1 MNCEVAHER
10 IVTAAYGEL
19 PDEQAHELEGHLGG
33 CADCQ
38 QEREQVLALQVL
50 AAALPVNE
58 PDANLMARARM
69 RLDEALDALP
79 PRRWYERIGQRLRN
93 GWATLQSA
101 PVAAVLVLALGAGGG
116 GFAGYRYAQRS
127 ASPHNGA
134 AAIASATAGQN
145 AQQNAQQT
153 ATQSDAALDL
163 KNVANVLSVVRRP
176 GGGEM
181 VDVAYNEVVPHH
193 VVGSLDDSSIR
204 QLLMIGTENPTS
216 ARVRGDAVSLLASE
230 CLAGHSCRPEGI
242 RDALIVAL
250 RYDASPAVREQA
262 LAGLEPYV
270 AEDVRVRDAV
280 LEALMNDTDPK
291 IRSTS
296 ISMLA
301 PVEADTSVRQVLNTV
316 STSDE
321 NPHIRY
327 VSRQILSQVPEI
339 Q

>member
-19 PDEQAHELEGHLGG
+19 PDEQAHELERHLDS
-33 CADCQ
+33 CLDCQ
-38 QEREQVLALQVL
+38 QEREQVSALQVL
-50 AAALPVNE
+50 AAVLPVAD

-79 PRRWYERIGQRLRN
+79 PRRWYERVGQKIRN
-93 GWATLQSA
+93 GFAGLQSA
-101 PVAAVLVLALGAGGG
+101 PVAAVLVLALGAGAGAFG
-116 GFAGYRYAQRS
+116 GFRYAQSSRS
-127 ASPHNGA
+127 GRNANPATVA
-134 AAIASATAGQN
+134 ATGSHQ
-145 AQQNAQQT
+145 AQQADT
-153 ATQSDAALDL
+153 ALDL
-163 KNVANVLSVVRRP
+163 KDVANVSSVERKP
-176 GGGEM
+176 GGGET

-193 VVGSLDDSSIR
+193 IVGSLDDPSIR
-204 QLLMIGTENPTS
+204 QLLMIGTENQTS
-216 ARVRGDAVSLLASE
+216 ARVRGDAVHLLASE

-262 LAGLEPYV
+262 LTGLEPYV

-291 IRSTS
+291 IRSAS

>member
-10 IVTAAYGEL
+10 IVTAVYGEL
-19 PDEQAHELEGHLGG
+19 PDEQIHELEHHVEG
-33 CADCQ
+33 CPDCR

-50 AAALPVNE
+50 AGALPVDE
-58 PDANLMARARM
+58 PNPNLVARARM

-79 PRRWYERIGQRLRN
+79 PRRWYERLAQKFRN
-93 GWATLQSA
+93 GIAGLQSA
-101 PVAAVLVLALGAGGG
+101 PVAAALVLLLGAGAG
-116 GFAGYRYAQRS
+116 GFGGYEVAH
-127 ASPHNGA
+127 AHATPPVSPGPIVD
-134 AAIASATAGQN
+134 IAKTPPPQPPQLS
-145 AQQNAQQT
+145 
-153 ATQSDAALDL
+153 
-163 KNVANVLSVVRRP
+163 NVAGVSSVVRLP
-176 GGGEM
+176 GEGEM
-181 VDVAYNEVVPHH
+181 VDVTYNETVPHH
-193 VVGSLDDSSIR
+193 YIGSLDDLPTR
-204 QLLMIGTENPTS
+204 QLLMIGTENPNS
-216 ARVRGDAVSLLASE
+216 ARVRNDSVKLLASE
-230 CLAGHSCRPEGI
+230 CLAGHSCRPSGI

-250 RYDASPAVREQA
+250 RYDENSQVREQA

-280 LEALMNDTDPK
+280 LEALMNDSDPK

-316 STSDE
+316 STSDD

-327 VSRQILSQVPEI
+327 VSRQILDQVPEI

>member
-38 QEREQVLALQVL
+38 QEREQVMALQVL
-50 AAALPVNE
+50 AAALPVAE

-101 PVAAVLVLALGAGGG
+101 PVAAMLVLALGAGGG
-116 GFAGYRYAQRS
+116 GFGGYRYAQRS
-127 ASPHNGA
+127 ASPQNGTA
-134 AAIASATAGQN
+134 VAASATAAQNGQQH
-145 AQQNAQQT
+145 AP
-153 ATQSDAALDL
+153 QSDATLDL

-176 GGGEM
+176 GAGEI

-270 AEDVRVRDAV
+270 AQDVRVRDAV

-316 STSDE
+316 STSDD

>member
-1 MNCEVAHER
+1 MKNCEVAHER

-19 PDEQAHELEGHLGG
+19 PDEQAHELEQHLDG

-38 QEREQVLALQVL
+38 AQREQVLALQVL
-50 AAALPVNE
+50 AAALPVAE
-58 PDANLMARARM
+58 PDANLIARARM
-69 RLDEALDALP
+69 RLDEALDAMP
-79 PRRWYERIGQRLRN
+79 PRRWYERWGQTVRN
-93 GWATLQSA
+93 GFVGLRSA
-101 PVAAVLVLALGAGGG
+101 PIAAALVLALGAGAGG
-116 GFAGYRYAQRS
+116 YGGYRYAQRPETVPG
-127 ASPHNGA
+127 ATAVPALA
-134 AAIASATAGQN
+134 AATDQAP
-145 AQQNAQQT
+145 
-153 ATQSDAALDL
+153 QSGTGLDL
-163 KNVANVLSVVRRP
+163 KNVASVSSVERKP
-176 GGGEM
+176 GPGEI
-181 VDVAYNEVVPHH
+181 VDVAYNEVLPHH
-193 VVGSLDDSSIR
+193 VVGSLDDPSIR
-204 QLLMIGTENPTS
+204 QLLMIGTENQTS

-230 CLAGHSCRPEGI
+230 CRAGHSCRPEGI

-250 RYDASPAVREQA
+250 RYDASPTVREKA
-262 LAGLEPYV
+262 LAGLVPYV

-296 ISMLA
+296 IGMLA

>member
-1 MNCEVAHER
+1 
-10 IVTAAYGEL
+10 
-19 PDEQAHELEGHLGG
+19 
-33 CADCQ
+33 
-38 QEREQVLALQVL
+38 
-50 AAALPVNE
+50 
-58 PDANLMARARM
+58 
-69 RLDEALDALP
+69 
-79 PRRWYERIGQRLRN
+79 
-93 GWATLQSA
+93 
-101 PVAAVLVLALGAGGG
+101 
-116 GFAGYRYAQRS
+116 
-127 ASPHNGA
+127 
-134 AAIASATAGQN
+134 
-145 AQQNAQQT
+145 
-153 ATQSDAALDL
+153 
-163 KNVANVLSVVRRP
+163 
-176 GGGEM
+176 M

-193 VVGSLDDSSIR
+193 VVGSLDDPSIR
-204 QLLMIGTENPTS
+204 QLLMIGTENQTS

-250 RYDASPAVREQA
+250 RYDASPEVREKA

-280 LEALMNDTDPK
+280 LEALMNDTDPR